1 MNKRPE
7 QTPGIFG
14 DVAVLLCARL
24 NFFIIFGVF
33 IAFLQL
39 SGSRFLFFGLF
50 FGVPAAVA
58 GLFVF
63 PKTGL
68 FRIILPILL
77 SLGSLRLFLTA
88 LSVFIISL
96 PIFIIILLSLRLIV
110 LPLLFLS
117 LPAIVF
123 RTALRL
129 ALLLVLLLLLI
140 LILLLLVL
148 LFLLSF

>member
-1 MNKRPE
+1 MRAPE
-7 QTPGIFG
+7 LLHHIWRFHRLFATQRQPIS
-14 DVAVLLCARL
+14 VLR
-24 NFFIIFGVF
+24 IV
-33 IAFLQL
+33 
-39 SGSRFLFFGLF
+39 

-110 LPLLFLS
+110 LPLLFLA